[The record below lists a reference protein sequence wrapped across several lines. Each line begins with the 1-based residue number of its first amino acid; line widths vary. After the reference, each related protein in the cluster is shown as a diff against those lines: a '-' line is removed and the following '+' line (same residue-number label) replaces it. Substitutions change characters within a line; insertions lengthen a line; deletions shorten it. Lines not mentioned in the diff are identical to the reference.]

1 MSLATTGAGRSKGQ
15 KAAIPT
21 LTLTAT
27 TTAPGET
34 VTIDRMTPAAGKTL
48 TIAWGDGNSTVVA
61 AGDETAKS
69 NVYAAAGTY
78 SVTVTPATDIVQI
91 DLHNSKL
98 SGFQSSQLATSAITL
113 FYCYSLGAAVAS
125 VIDSQHMA
133 SWTPSRWYLFSMPV
147 GTYNIDSA
155 DMAAWTPSDWR
166 LFSMPAG
173 TYRIDSADMAT
184 WTPSTWV
191 LSMPAGGTYSID
203 SEHMASWTPG
213 TWQLY
218 SMSAGGTY
226 SIDSEHMAAWTPSGW
241 YLYSMPAG
249 TYRIDSA
256 DMATWTP
263 SYWHLYSM
271 PAGTYAIDS
280 ADMAAWTPSSWYLYS
295 MPAGTTF
302 TLDAAHFA
310 GFTRCGVFRADANGW
325 SAAQVNA
332 VLWGLYQATLN
343 RTVTGGTIQM
353 DGTNAAPSGT
363 FQAAASCPVTAATP
377 GKEVAHELLN
387 DGCNAIAEGETWA
400 TVAVTA

>member
-1 MSLATTGAGRSKGQ
+1 MARHLLRPAARAAMRQHKGQ
-15 KAAIPT
+15 NAAIPM

-48 TIAWGDGNSTVVA
+48 TIAWGDGNSTVVN
-61 AGDETAKS
+61 AGDTAAKS

-78 SVTVTPATDIVQI
+78 SIAVTLATDIVQI
-91 DLHNSKL
+91 NLHDSKL
-98 SGFQSSQLATSAITL
+98 SGFQSSQLAASAINYFT
-113 FYCYSLGAAVAS
+113 CYSLGAAVAS
-125 VIDSQHMA
+125 VIDSADMA
-133 SWTPSRWYLFSMPV
+133 AWTPSYWWLSSMPA
-147 GTYNIDSA
+147 GTYTIDSA
-155 DMAAWTPSDWR
+155 DMAAWTPSN
-166 LFSMPAG
+166 
-173 TYRIDSADMAT
+173 
-184 WTPSTWV
+184 
-191 LSMPAGGTYSID
+191 
-203 SEHMASWTPG
+203 
-213 TWQLY
+213 
-218 SMSAGGTY
+218 
-226 SIDSEHMAAWTPSGW
+226 W

-249 TYRIDSA
+249 TYTIDSA
-256 DMATWTP
+256 DMAAWTP
-263 SYWHLYSM
+263 SYWYLSSM

-280 ADMAAWTPSSWYLYS
+280 ADMAAWTPRNWWLSSMPAGTYAIDSADMAAWTPRNWWLYS

-325 SAAQVNA
+325 SQAQVNA

-363 FQAAASCPVTAATP
+363 FQAAAICSVTAATP

-387 DGCNAIAEGETWA
+387 DGCGAIAAGETWA

>member
-1 MSLATTGAGRSKGQ
+1 MARHLLRPAARAAMRQHKGQ
-15 KAAIPT
+15 NAAIPM

-48 TIAWGDGNSTVVA
+48 TIAWGDGNSTVVN
-61 AGDETAKS
+61 AGDTAAKS

-78 SVTVTPATDIVQI
+78 SIAVTLATDIVQI
-91 DLHNSKL
+91 NLHDSKL
-98 SGFQSSQLATSAITL
+98 SGFQSSQLAASAINYFT
-113 FYCYSLGAAVAS
+113 CYSLGAAVAS
-125 VIDSQHMA
+125 VIDS
-133 SWTPSRWYLFSMPV
+133 
-147 GTYNIDSA
+147 A
-155 DMAAWTPSDWR
+155 DMAAWTPSYW
-166 LFSMPAG
+166 
-173 TYRIDSADMAT
+173 
-184 WTPSTWV
+184 W
-191 LSMPAGGTYSID
+191 LS
-203 SEHMASWTPG
+203 
-213 TWQLY
+213 
-218 SMSAGGTY
+218 
-226 SIDSEHMAAWTPSGW
+226 
-241 YLYSMPAG
+241 
-249 TYRIDSA
+249 
-256 DMATWTP
+256 
-263 SYWHLYSM
+263 SM

-280 ADMAAWTPSSWYLYS
+280 ADMAAWTPRNWWLYS

-325 SAAQVNA
+325 SQAQVNA

-363 FQAAASCPVTAATP
+363 FQAAAICSVTAATP

-387 DGCNAIAEGETWA
+387 DGCGAIAAGETWA